1 VNLHTYDISKYTAM
15 IEPISFLSGVGG
27 SITATVTF
35 SNLVLGVKNCP
46 EEAKTCFSLVKLVHA
61 DIQYAVALRTK
72 HRVILEQRPLD
83 AKRIDDIL
91 YSASQSLD
99 SVGSLVER
107 LNPDAHGGKIPYQK
121 RLRWFLGDSASF
133 ALRTRDL
140 QAQHAAVQGEISW
153 LRMVELVAPLHSVAE
168 TKTTFDNFDLWKRDR
183 TDDDQDD
190 YEASSS
196 RTGMFMR
203 HWML

>member
-1 VNLHTYDISKYTAM
+1 MV
-15 IEPISFLSGVGG
+15 EPLSLLSNVGG

-35 SNLVLGVKNCP
+35 SNLVLGIKNCP
-46 EEAKTCFSLVKLVHA
+46 EEAKTCFSLVKLVHV
-61 DIQYAVALRTK
+61 DIEYAVALRTK
-72 HRVILEQRPLD
+72 HRAILQQRPID

-91 YSASQSLD
+91 NSASRSLE

-107 LNPDAHGGKIPYQK
+107 LNPVAHGGKIPFQK

-153 LRMVELVAPLHSVAE
+153 LRMVELVAPLHSAAE
-168 TKTTFDNFDLWKRDR
+168 TKTSFDNFDLWKRDR
-183 TDDDQDD
+183 IDDDEDD

-196 RTGMFMR
+196 RTR
-203 HWML
+203 TSP

>member
-1 VNLHTYDISKYTAM
+1 M
-15 IEPISFLSGVGG
+15 IEPLSVLSGVGG
-27 SITATVTF
+27 SITGTVTF
-35 SNLVLGVKNCP
+35 SNLVLGLKNCP

-72 HRVILEQRPLD
+72 HHAILQQRPLD

-107 LNPDAHGGKIPYQK
+107 LNPAAHGGKIPYQK

-140 QAQHAAVQGEISW
+140 QAQHVAVQGEISW
-153 LRMVELVAPLHSVAE
+153 LRMIELVAPLHSVAE

-183 TDDDQDD
+183 TDDDQDG
-190 YEASSS
+190 YEVSIT
-196 RTGMFMR
+196 RTGTFMR